1 MLEYLRIR
9 NLALIEDM
17 ELEFGPGLN
26 VLTGESG
33 AGKSFILRALDFI
46 VGERLSPSLVRP
58 GQERAQVE
66 ALFVTAEGELILRRE
81 LSADSGRSRV
91 FVNDALSGQERIK
104 AVAPGLLMHTSQHAQ
119 QRLLKPSFHVR
130 IVDGFIES
138 QELLTEKDRLLGA
151 LRELHARM
159 DGIRGRCAE
168 LSQKRELLE
177 YQRCEIAKVDPR
189 PGEEEELAQAKERVR
204 RDALLQT
211 NVQQALELLF
221 VGDCGLADC
230 VQKLQRLLLPLAES
244 DDAFTAHVR
253 GLEDARELLR
263 DLQSALLKRNSGGGG
278 QAELDGIE
286 SRLWELSQLRR
297 KLKRSLDEIVG
308 LRQEI
313 DENLS
318 FHDQATLEIKRLE
331 RSEREVLKGLTETV
345 SGLNRER
352 GKAMQA
358 LKEALERELHQLGFP
373 PFARIEFEIAPVEIA
388 PGISEE
394 RPRLLWV
401 PNPGQPPQALD
412 RIASG
417 GELSRFLL
425 GLAGLRTRDELPSL
439 LFDEVDAGIGG
450 MILNTVG
457 ERIRALSERQ
467 QIILVTHWPQLA
479 RHGQRHFRVTKEVRE
494 GQTYTLCGRIEGRE
508 IAAELTRMAG
518 GEQGMGTA
526 GAQGIDAGGI
536 KRVGS

>member
-17 ELEFGPGLN
+17 ELEFCPGLN

-58 GQERAQVE
+58 GQERALVE
-66 ALFVTAEGELILRRE
+66 ALFVTGDGELILRRE

-91 FVNDALSGQERIK
+91 FVDDGLSGQERVK
-104 AVAPGLLMHTSQHAQ
+104 ALAPSLLMHTSQHAQ

-138 QELLTEKDRLLGA
+138 QDLLAEKDRRLGA
-151 LRELHARM
+151 LKELHAQM
-159 DGIRGRCAE
+159 DALRSRCAE
-168 LSQKRELLE
+168 LAQKRELLE
-177 YQRCEIAKVDPR
+177 YQHGEIAKVDPK
-189 PGEEEELAQAKERVR
+189 PGEEEELAQAKERIR
-204 RDALLQT
+204 RDALLQA
-211 NVQQALELLF
+211 NVQHAMELLH
-221 VGDCGLADC
+221 VEDGGLADRL
-230 VQKLQRLLLPLAES
+230 QRLQRLLLPLVETDES
-244 DDAFTAHVR
+244 FRVHAR

-278 QAELDGIE
+278 QAELEGIE

-318 FHDQATLEIKRLE
+318 FLDQATLEMKRLE
-331 RSEREVLKGLTETV
+331 RSEREVLKGLAETV
-345 SGLNRER
+345 AGVNRER
-352 GKAMQA
+352 KRAMQA
-358 LKEALERELHQLGFP
+358 LKEALESELHQLGFP
-373 PFARIEFEIAPVEIA
+373 PFARIDFEIAPFEVA
-388 PGISEE
+388 LGINEE

-412 RIASG
+412 KIASG

-425 GLAGLRTRDELPSL
+425 GLAGLRTRDELPTL

-508 IAAELTRMAG
+508 IAEELSRMAG

-526 GAQGIDAGGI
+526 GAQGIESGVMN
-536 KRVGS
+536 RVGS